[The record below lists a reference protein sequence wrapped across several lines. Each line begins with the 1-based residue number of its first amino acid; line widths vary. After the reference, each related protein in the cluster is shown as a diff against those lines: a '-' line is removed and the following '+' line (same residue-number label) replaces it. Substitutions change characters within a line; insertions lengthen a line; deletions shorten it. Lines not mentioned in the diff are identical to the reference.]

1 MEQVAGHRA
10 DVQGNR
16 ALLDRRIFGCVRP
29 PVNPVFLVKA
39 VGVARGGAGELVLVV
54 LNIHHH
60 AVAELLQV
68 VHAEG
73 LSALGFGLGERRQ
86 KKTGKNGD
94 DRDDHQQFDQS
105 EADAMPAVQ

>member
-1 MEQVAGHRA
+1 METVGGPRRRA
-10 DVQGNR
+10 REG
-16 ALLDRRIFGCVRP
+16 
-29 PVNPVFLVKA
+29 
-39 VGVARGGAGELVLVV
+39 VLVV

-73 LSALGFGLGERRQ
+73 LSALGFGLGERGQ

-94 DRDDHQQFDQS
+94 DCDDHQQFDQS
-105 EADAMPAVQ
+105 EADAIPAVR